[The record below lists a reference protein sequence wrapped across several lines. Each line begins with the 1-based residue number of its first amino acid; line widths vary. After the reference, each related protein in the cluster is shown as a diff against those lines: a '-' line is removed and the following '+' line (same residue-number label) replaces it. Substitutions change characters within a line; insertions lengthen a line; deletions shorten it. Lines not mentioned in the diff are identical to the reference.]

1 MKIFQLTEEM
11 DIQPS
16 FITTILSSFI
26 ISHGFLDF
34 FKFRNFEQDFI
45 WYIII
50 ILSNYF
56 LFKTVPVLSLL
67 YFMYLS
73 VDHFNNDILFIVKK
87 YNLGNGWEKINEY
100 GFGSSIFLGTLLGEK
115 NGIFYNTIIYYLTNN
130 KSNAKL
136 IYGLFLL
143 YNLQQYLYSYYYY
156 QTKER
161 LLAISLITGGFIL
174 GPFYFILYYLSFI
187 HLPIAIYKL
196 VINRNER
203 DRMKIIHIFLSMGFI
218 LNRNV
223 SSVLNLEYNYNIIKN
238 VIYLG
243 ISILT
248 THMIF
253 AKLTY

>member
-16 FITTILSSFI
+16 FITIILSSFI
-26 ISHGFLDF
+26 MSHGFLDF
-34 FKFRNFEQDFI
+34 FKFRDIEKDLT
-45 WYIII
+45 WYFLIII
-50 ILSNYF
+50 TNYF
-56 LFKTVPVLSLL
+56 LFKTVPGLSLL

-73 VDHFNNDILFIVKK
+73 VEHFNNDILFVVKK
-87 YNLGNGWEKINEY
+87 YNLGNGWKKLKKC
-100 GFGSSIFLGTLLGEK
+100 GFGSSIFLGTLLGA
-115 NGIFYNTIIYYLTNN
+115 NNYNFYLKVINYLVN
-130 KSNAKL
+130 SVSVSKL
-136 IYGLFLL
+136 IYTLFFTF
-143 YNLQQYLYSYYYY
+143 NLIQYLYSYYYY
-156 QTKER
+156 QKKER
-161 LLAISLITGGFIL
+161 LLVISLITGGFFL

-203 DRMKIIHIFLSMGFI
+203 DRMRIIHIFLSIGFI
-218 LNRNV
+218 LNHNV
-223 SSVLNLEYNYNIIKN
+223 SNVLNLEYNYNIIKN

>member
-45 WYIII
+45 WYCLIII
-50 ILSNYF
+50 TNYF
-56 LFKTVPVLSLL
+56 IFKTVPGISLL

-73 VDHFNNDILFIVKK
+73 VGHFNDDILFIVKK
-87 YNLGNGWEKINEY
+87 YNLGKTKYNGY
-100 GFGSSIFLGTLLGEK
+100 GSSIFLGTLLGV
-115 NGIFYNTIIYYLTNN
+115 NNCNFYLTVINYMVN
-130 KSNAKL
+130 SISVSKL
-136 IYGLFLL
+136 IYTLFFIF
-143 YNLQQYLYSYYYY
+143 NLVQYIYSYYYY
-156 QTKER
+156 QKKER
-161 LLAISLITGGFIL
+161 LIVVSLITSGFLL

-196 VINRNER
+196 VINRNEM
-203 DRMKIIHIFLSMGFI
+203 DRMRIIHIFLSIGFI
-218 LNRNV
+218 LNHNV
-223 SSVLNLEYNYNIIKN
+223 SNVLNLEYNYNIVKN